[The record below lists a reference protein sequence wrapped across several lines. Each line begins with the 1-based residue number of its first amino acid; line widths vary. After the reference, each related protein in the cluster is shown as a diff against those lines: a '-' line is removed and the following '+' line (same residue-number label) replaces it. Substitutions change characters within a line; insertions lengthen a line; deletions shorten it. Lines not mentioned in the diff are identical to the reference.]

1 MHPDILLKRLNEIGG
16 SLARSGRALA
26 LIGCGSVGLELER
39 LDEFSDLDFLAI
51 VEPGSKQA
59 FLDDLSWL
67 SDLCPIAYCF
77 THTHDGYKLLYTDGI
92 FCEFGVIEIDELP
105 AIPFSPGRIVW
116 KKEGIPD
123 SICQPTTTS
132 GSISKRSQEWLLGEA
147 LTNLLVG
154 LAREKRGEKLSA
166 TRFIQGYALDRVV
179 ELAENIETAQAA
191 PRDIFVN
198 ERRFEQ
204 RHPRLAQELSA
215 CLQGYDR
222 NRQSALAILNLLE
235 QHFTVNPAMA
245 NAIRE
250 LSRD

>member
-1 MHPDILLKRLNEIGG
+1 MHPDLLLKRLDDIGG

-39 LDEFSDLDFLAI
+39 LDEYSDLDFLAV

-59 FLDDLSWL
+59 YLDDLSWL

-77 THTHDGYKLLYTDGI
+77 PHTHDGFKLLYTDGI

-105 AIPFSPGRIVW
+105 AIPFAPGRVIW
-116 KKEGIPD
+116 KKDGIPD
-123 SICQPTTTS
+123 SISQPSITT
-132 GSISKRSQEWLLGEA
+132 GSPPKRSQEWLLGEA

-166 TRFIQGYALDRVV
+166 TRFIQGYAVDRVV
-179 ELAENIETAQAA
+179 ELADWIETAKAA

-204 RHPRLAQELSA
+204 RYPRLAQQIGD

-222 NRQSALAILNLLE
+222 NPQSALAILSLLE
-235 QHFTVNPAMA
+235 QHFEVSPAIA

-250 LSRD
+250 LGGE

>member
-1 MHPDILLKRLNEIGG
+1 MHPHLLLKRLDEIGG
-16 SLARSGRALA
+16 SLALSGRALA

-39 LDEFSDLDFLAI
+39 LDEYSDLDFLAI
-51 VEPGSKQA
+51 VEPGAKQSY
-59 FLDDLSWL
+59 LDDLSWL

-77 THTHDGYKLLYTDGI
+77 ANTADGYKLLYEDGI

-105 AIPFSPGRIVW
+105 TIPFAPGRVVW
-116 KKEGIPD
+116 KKDGVPD
-123 SICQPTTTS
+123 NISQPSVTT
-132 GSISKRSQEWLLGEA
+132 GSPPKRSQEWLLGEA

-166 TRFIQGYALDRVV
+166 TRFIQGYAVDRVV
-179 ELAENIETAQAA
+179 ELAEIIETTQAA

-204 RHPRLAQELSA
+204 RFPRLARELGA
-215 CLQGYDR
+215 CLQGYER
-222 NRQSALAILNLLE
+222 NPQSALAILSLLE
-235 QHFTVNPAMA
+235 QHFEVSPAMA

-250 LSRD
+250 LCEG